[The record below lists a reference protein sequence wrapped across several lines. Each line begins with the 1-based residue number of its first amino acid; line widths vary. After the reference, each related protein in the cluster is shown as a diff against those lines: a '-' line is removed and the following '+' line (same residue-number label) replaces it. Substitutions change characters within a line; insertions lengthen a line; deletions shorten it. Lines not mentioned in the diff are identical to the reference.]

1 MVGLGAS
8 HLSLLAPTGYVR
20 DALQHRVVAIKR
32 LNEFLARRQH
42 SASDAVAAFAAIL
55 VLTYQAA
62 HMPDGLYDFLTMTRG
77 CKSCPFPDYSRL
89 TWQAS
94 SWGR

>member
-1 MVGLGAS
+1 MIGLGAS
-8 HLSLLAPTGYVR
+8 HLSLLTPTRYVQN
-20 DALQHRVVAIKR
+20 ALQHRVVAIKR
-32 LNEFLARRQH
+32 LNEFLARGQH
-42 SASDAVAAFAAIL
+42 SASDTVAAFAAIL

-62 HMPDGLYDFLTMTRG
+62 HMPDGLYDFLTMMRG
-77 CKSCPFPDYSRL
+77 CKSCPVPDCSRL

>member
-8 HLSLLAPTGYVR
+8 HLSLLAPTRYVQ

-32 LNEFLARRQH
+32 LNEFLTRGQH
-42 SASDAVAAFAAIL
+42 STPDAIAAFAAIL

-77 CKSCPFPDYSRL
+77 CKYYPVPDCSRL
-89 TWQAS
+89 T
-94 SWGR
+94 